1 MSKRFTF
8 VLPDAIAQDLENWA
22 IEEGRATANL
32 IAFLIE
38 QAVRVKHPGKYPP
51 PIKRKDEDK

>member
-1 MSKRFTF
+1 M
-8 VLPDAIAQDLENWA
+8 PDAIAQDLENWA
-22 IEEGRATANL
+22 TEEGRATANL